1 MWLISIL
8 RSPPGRVLK
17 AALGAWLLIQGLL
30 MATLAGLVM
39 MMSGVV
45 LVVTALANVCLL
57 EEAVAV
63 WRGYDRADRQ
73 HQT

>member
-1 MWLISIL
+1 MWLITVL
-8 RSPPGRVLK
+8 CSPPGRVLK
-17 AALGAWLLIQGLL
+17 AALGAWLLVQGLL
-30 MATLAGLVM
+30 MATFTGLVM
-39 MMSGVV
+39 AMCGVV

-63 WRGYDRADRQ
+63 WAGGRRADRQ

>member
-63 WRGYDRADRQ
+63 WTGYDRADRQ